1 MWRIR
6 IETFDKGGSPSFE
19 ISWDVGGWDEGDRR
33 WQEARHQLEN
43 QQVSTSHLRHREN
56 NFKKGIKKVSIGCTM
71 FSDWIRSS
79 ACTWNK
85 RITKKE
91 AKLFLHVGSTLERRV
106 ASKFKIINRCA
117 LFEIE
122 LGAVQLKFDQR
133 KSMATTINSL
143 QRDRCTRMLT
153 TSSSSSSTP
162 SPCST
167 LTACSEIFASTA
179 GRAEDN
185 NW

>member
-1 MWRIR
+1 MKLLIRVGLPHLRLVEMSVDEMRATADDRKLAISWRISR
-6 IETFDKGGSPSFE
+6 FQPHIFATGRT
-19 ISWDVGGWDEGDRR
+19 ISIKLSRNF
-33 WQEARHQLEN
+33 QL
-43 QQVSTSHLRHREN
+43 
-56 NFKKGIKKVSIGCTM
+56 
-71 FSDWIRSS
+71 FSDWIRPS

-85 RITKKE
+85 RFTKKE
-91 AKLFLHVGSTLERRV
+91 AKFFLHVGSTLERRV